1 MLIVDVEQGTDEWF
15 AARVG
20 IPTASSFSRLVTG
33 TGKASS
39 QLSDYAAELA
49 ADMYAGKPL
58 ERWGGNEA
66 TERGH
71 ETEPQARYSYE
82 FDNGVEVVKVGFIVN
97 HGAGC
102 SPDGLVGDDG
112 LHEIKCQMAK
122 GHVQTLA
129 YYSKNKACPPGYLP
143 QVYGQL
149 LICEREWCD
158 LSFFHPDLPGLTVRV
173 VRDESYMA
181 ELLRGIKA
189 VCEERDKLVEMIRSA
204 A

>member
-1 MLIVDVEQGTDEWF
+1 MQIVDVEQGTDEWF

-58 ERWGGNEA
+58 ERWGGNDA

-71 ETEPQARYSYE
+71 EIEPQARFSYE
-82 FDNGVEVVKVGFIVN
+82 FDNGVEVVRVGFIVN

-129 YYSKNKACPPGYLP
+129 YYAKHKTCPPGYLP
-143 QVYGQL
+143 QVQGQL
-149 LICEREWCD
+149 LICEREWAD
-158 LSFFHPDLPGLTVRV
+158 LDFFHPDLPGLRVRV
-173 VRDESYMA
+173 ARDETYITG
-181 ELLRGIKA
+181 LLQGIRL
-189 VCEERDKLVEMIRSA
+189 VIEQRNELVEMLRRA